1 MFYKIF
7 SDGVNLGT
15 KIINF
20 STLRTKVWYTKSKTP
35 VTNPIQKNV
44 VFRCKLP
51 IQNIVWSM
59 EVDFNYFS
67 GVKQKKSD
75 FLTNLG

>member
-7 SDGVNLGT
+7 SDGVNIGT
-15 KIINF
+15 NIINF
-20 STLRTKVWYTKSKTP
+20 CTLRTKVWYTKSKTP

-59 EVDFNYFS
+59 EVDFNYFN
-67 GVKQKKSD
+67 GIKQKKAI
-75 FLTNLG
+75 F